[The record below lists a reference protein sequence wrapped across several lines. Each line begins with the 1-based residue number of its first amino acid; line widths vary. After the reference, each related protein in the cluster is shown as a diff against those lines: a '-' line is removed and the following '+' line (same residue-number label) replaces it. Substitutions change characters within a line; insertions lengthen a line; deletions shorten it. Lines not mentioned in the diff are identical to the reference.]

1 MFSLFDVRRL
11 SYLIDRFFLQKA
23 MVKKTLITRFGLLRH
38 TRTVWNQEKR
48 IQGQKD
54 SPITSEGR
62 KQATVCGKILNSL
75 SWHRI
80 LSSDTGRALETANII
95 NKYLQV
101 SILKDSRLR
110 EQDWGLWTGKTLG
123 SITQKSSQGLAVQAG
138 IGWRFC
144 PPEGEDR
151 LAVWQRS
158 QQALK
163 ETAKKRPGAKILV
176 VTHEGVIKCLLY
188 RLCGRQFLPSE
199 PPIIQP
205 YHLHW
210 LSYDGR
216 QLQVEEL
223 NALALY

>member
-1 MFSLFDVRRL
+1 MRQ
-11 SYLIDRFFLQKA
+11 IFLPQA
-23 MVKKTLITRFGLLRH
+23 MVKDTQITRFGLLRH
-38 TRTVWNQEKR
+38 ARTVWNQEKR

-54 SPITSEGR
+54 SPVTSEGR
-62 KQATVCGKILNSL
+62 KQAAVCGKILKSL

-101 SILKDSRLR
+101 SILQDSRLR

-123 SITQKSSQGLAVQAG
+123 SISKKRSQGLAAQGG

-144 PPEGEDR
+144 PPGGEDR
-151 LAVWQRS
+151 LAVWHRS

-163 ETAKKRPGAKILV
+163 ETAKKRPGANILV
-176 VTHEGVIKCLLY
+176 VTHEGVIKCLVY
-188 RLCGRQFLPSE
+188 RLCGRRFLPSE
-199 PPIIQP
+199 PQIIQP

-210 LSYDGR
+210 LSYDGD
-216 QLQVEEL
+216 QLRVEEL
-223 NALALY
+223 NAIAL